1 MSVVALKNI
10 SLQIFDIFIRYYYR
24 TIYYLTDALSN
35 RVIFSANY
43 IYQNISQYEYYILRN
58 YNTFSQFHNLSVG
71 TYWVLIIFNCLIHSF
86 SPLDCFSKASTLL
99 LLASMGFQS
108 PYPLIFFF
116 LYGEQWRKFSFCHR
130 DKNFAVF
137 ITGRYIGPVK
147 QQWKKLSP
155 S

>member
-10 SLQIFDIFIRYYYR
+10 SLRFFDIFTRYYYG

-43 IYQNISQYEYYILRN
+43 IYQNISQYQLYILRN
-58 YNTFSQFHNLSVG
+58 NNTFSQFPNLSVA
-71 TYWVLIIFNCLIHSF
+71 TYWVLIIFNYLIHSF
-86 SPLDCFSKASTLL
+86 SPLDCFSKASTVL

-116 LYGEQWRKFSFCHR
+116 LYGEQSRKFSFCHR

-147 QQWKKLSP
+147 QQ
-155 S
+155 